1 MYIENKKDIISEK
14 KGQIPSANQ
23 VTKGKVMKTKFYLN
37 SPCRRKRKKCLK
49 LKEYDLHT

>member
-1 MYIENKKDIISEK
+1 MQKTKRYYLRK

-23 VTKGKVMKTKFYLN
+23 VTKSKVTKTKFYILI
-37 SPCRRKRKKCLK
+37 PHAGERKKCLE